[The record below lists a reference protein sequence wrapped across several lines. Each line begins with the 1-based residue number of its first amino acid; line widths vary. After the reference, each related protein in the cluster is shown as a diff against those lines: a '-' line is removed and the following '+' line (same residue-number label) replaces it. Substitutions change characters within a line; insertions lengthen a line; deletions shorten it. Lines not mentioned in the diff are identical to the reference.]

1 MDITSS
7 LPPDSEL
14 IAAYVRYAEAL
25 SKGVPDDTPEM
36 DSDGRA
42 YEEVGR
48 VIRDGSAAYAWELVR
63 AVLRRAPDQRLD
75 AYAVGPLE
83 ELVRIRGTEVVDVI
97 EAEARADERFRW
109 ALGCIW
115 AEAEALP
122 HEVLVR
128 IVNAS
133 EGKIRPLG
141 WVSPGESSQA
151 AT

>member
-1 MDITSS
+1 VN
-7 LPPDSEL
+7 EL
-14 IAAYVRYAEAL
+14 ELREIAIHYVRYAEEL
-25 SKGVPDDTPEM
+25 SSAGDDDDAMWEPERDPDQA
-36 DSDGRA
+36 A
-42 YEEVGR
+42 YDLVDH
-48 VIRDGSAAYAWELVR
+48 VIRKGPAMDAWALVR
-63 AVLRRAPDQRLD
+63 EVLAQAPNERLD

-83 ELVRIRGTEVVDVI
+83 DLVRIRGTEVVDVI
-97 EAEARADERFRW
+97 EAEAKADERFRW

-115 AEAEALP
+115 AEAKALP

-141 WVSPGESSQA
+141 WASPGESSQA

>member
-1 MDITSS
+1 MDRASF
-7 LPPDSEL
+7 LPPDSEFV
-14 IAAYVRYAEAL
+14 AAYVRYAEAL
-25 SKGVPDDTPEM
+25 SQGVPDDTPEM
-36 DSDGRA
+36 DRDERA
-42 YEEVGR
+42 YDEVWR
-48 VIRDGSAAYAWELVR
+48 AIRDGSAAYAWELVR
-63 AVLRRAPDQRLD
+63 AVLRGAPDERLD

-83 ELVRIRGTEVVDVI
+83 DLVRIRGAEVVDFI
-97 EAEARADERFRW
+97 EAEAKADERFRW

-141 WVSPGESSQA
+141 WASPGESSQA